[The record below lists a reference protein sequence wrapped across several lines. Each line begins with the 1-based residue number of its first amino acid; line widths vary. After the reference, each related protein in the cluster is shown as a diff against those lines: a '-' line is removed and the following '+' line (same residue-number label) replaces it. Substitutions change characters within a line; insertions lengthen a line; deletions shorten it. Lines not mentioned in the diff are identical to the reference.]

1 MELNRRQKYTGHK
14 HEVNK
19 SGKQIKL
26 GFDLVTLN
34 ILCSYV
40 ISSNKNIRRSHLINI
55 RNLFSLLD
63 LSEYT
68 DNQRSLRV
76 TFVQRALEARL
87 DKNLIDKDMI
97 IKYINGGI
105 IDDALIESSNF
116 KELSNGELDWVN
128 GTINASLNYSFI
140 YSNIDT
146 LIDTALR
153 FKAGEYTS
161 KDFAAAELESAI
173 TQFHS
178 EFRRNKSMAT
188 SNELFSLVPGKF
200 EEIMVQIH
208 NELCNPSRKL
218 SLGMRAWNEVLKGGA
233 ESQRVYAVFGLPGEG
248 KSSTLV
254 DLAIQIK
261 KYNKD
266 FVPKDPT
273 KRPCVVYLT
282 MENGIRET
290 VERLWAMLID
300 REEMPHYTA
309 DQVIDILR
317 NEGELYVSNDNPID
331 IIIKYAPGES
341 VDTSY
346 LYTIVEDLEDDGYE
360 CICFIQDYIKKIRSV
375 YNANAEIRVQYGSII
390 NEMKV
395 FAILKD
401 IPVFTASQLNRD
413 ATKHIDDGRKAHRCD
428 LVRMLGRS
436 NIGESQL
443 ILENLDAG
451 IFIAPEYDFNGKKW
465 LGCLLIKTRF
475 GGAQI
480 DSFYQPYMDRCPIK
494 LVEDV
499 NLPAPA
505 YKLTMADEE
514 GIKVKFNMNNESNKE
529 LYSLNDIKQY
539 NNVFL
544 PSSKSAN
551 IYSSQAITSNPLS
564 TITSKAEYSTV
575 DDRVVNLKDHVKPN
589 YGFIV
594 NQ

>member
-1 MELNRRQKYTGHK
+1 MELNRRTKYTGHG
-14 HEVNK
+14 HEINK

-26 GFDLVTLN
+26 GFDLITLN

-40 ISSNKNIRRSHLINI
+40 ISSNKNIRRSHLINV

-63 LSEYT
+63 LSEYS
-68 DNQRSLRV
+68 DK
-76 TFVQRALEARL
+76 QRALRVNFIQRALVARL
-87 DKNLIDKDMI
+87 DKNLVDKDMI
-97 IKYINGGI
+97 LKDINGGL
-105 IDDALIESSNF
+105 IDDALIETSNF

-128 GTINASLNYSFI
+128 GTVNASLNYSFI
-140 YSNIDT
+140 YSSIDT

-153 FKAGEYTS
+153 FKAGEYQS
-161 KDFAAAELESAI
+161 KDAAAAELESI
-173 TQFHS
+173 VTQFHS
-178 EFRRNKSMAT
+178 EFRRNRAMAT

-208 NELCNPSRKL
+208 TELCNPSRKL
-218 SLGMRAWNEVLKGGA
+218 RLGMVAWNEIFKGGA
-233 ESQRVYAVFGLPGEG
+233 ESQRVYSIFGLPGEG

-254 DLAIQIK
+254 DIAIQIK

-266 FVPKDPT
+266 FIPKDPT

-290 VERLWAMLID
+290 VERLWAMLVD
-300 REEMPHYTA
+300 REEMSHYTA
-309 DQVIDILR
+309 EQVINILR
-317 NEGELYVSNDNPID
+317 TEGELYISDDNPID

-341 VDTSY
+341 VDTSH

-375 YNANAEIRVQYGSII
+375 YNPNAEVRVQYGSVI

-413 ATKHIDDGRKAHRCD
+413 ATKHIDEGRKAHKCD

-451 IFIAPEYDFNGKKW
+451 IFIAPEYDFDGKKW
-465 LGCLLIKTRF
+465 LGCQLIKTRF

-480 DSFYQPYMDRCPIK
+480 ESFYQPYTDRCPIK

-499 NLPAPA
+499 DLPAPA

-514 GIKVKFNMNNESNKE
+514 GVKVRFNTTIESNKE
-529 LYSLNDIKQY
+529 LYSLNEIKEY

-544 PSSKSAN
+544 PSSDNAN
-551 IYSSQAITSNPLS
+551 IYSSQTTTNPLS
-564 TITSKAEYSTV
+564 SITGKVAYTTKRPGFIINTESKPKYGF
-575 DDRVVNLKDHVKPN
+575 VVNS
-589 YGFIV
+589 
-594 NQ
+594 